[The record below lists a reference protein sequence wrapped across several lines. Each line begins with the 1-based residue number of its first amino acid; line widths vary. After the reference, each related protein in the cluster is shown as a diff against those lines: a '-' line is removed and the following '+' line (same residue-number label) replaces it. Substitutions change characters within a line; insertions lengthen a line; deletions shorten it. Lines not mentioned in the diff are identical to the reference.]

1 MLGES
6 YMKEYDLLLIEEV
19 NIKSN
24 GYDPDIDPRITN
36 EFATAG
42 FRVGHSMVDSNFE

>member
-1 MLGES
+1 MLGQS
-6 YMKEYDLLLIEEV
+6 YMKEYDLFPSADAS
-19 NIKSN
+19 NKSS
-24 GYDPDIDPRITN
+24 GYDSKIDPRITN